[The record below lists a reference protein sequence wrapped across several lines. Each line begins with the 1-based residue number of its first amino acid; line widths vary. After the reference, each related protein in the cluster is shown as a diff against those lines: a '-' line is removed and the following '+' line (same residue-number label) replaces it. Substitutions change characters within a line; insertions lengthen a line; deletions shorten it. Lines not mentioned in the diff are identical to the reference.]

1 MLLLFFC
8 IIYFTLFCYHYFFL
22 SISFYFNIYFLNCI
36 FFLYFLKHPW
46 EVGAMWFQSQWAQQQ
61 QQTCRPP
68 RRAAA
73 GASEAGKKKDK
84 KKKKNPTSCKESRR
98 RSTSASP
105 LWMSNQLHDSE
116 GGPLFRIKHCNLIMC
131 GLIKGPCVR
140 PQPCTASST
149 WLDSEIPQGGG
160 GRKEEKKELSS
171 LVFSTRQRRLPPGLA
186 VYLVSAS
193 RGVVETLATLR
204 LAATARCLLDKGG

>member
-1 MLLLFFC
+1 
-8 IIYFTLFCYHYFFL
+8 
-22 SISFYFNIYFLNCI
+22 
-36 FFLYFLKHPW
+36 
-46 EVGAMWFQSQWAQQQ
+46 MWFQSQWAQQQ

-140 PQPCTASST
+140 PQLCTASST

-204 LAATARCLLDKGG
+204 LAATARCLLDKGGQRDPTRTLCFQERHFSFAVLSRRQRDCNHFESFIYFYFVVVVFGKRHNS

>member
-1 MLLLFFC
+1 
-8 IIYFTLFCYHYFFL
+8 
-22 SISFYFNIYFLNCI
+22 
-36 FFLYFLKHPW
+36 
-46 EVGAMWFQSQWAQQQ
+46 MWFQSQWAQKQ

-73 GASEAGKKKDK
+73 GASEAEKKKQK
-84 KKKKNPTSCKESRR
+84 KKTYILQRVS
-98 RSTSASP
+98 SP

-131 GLIKGPCVR
+131 GLIKGPRVH

-160 GRKEEKKELSS
+160 GRRRRRSWAPSFSPHGSIVSRRDS
-171 LVFSTRQRRLPPGLA
+171 LCIWFQPAGASRKPWQPSDWLPPPGVCRTKA
-186 VYLVSAS
+186 VSGIQLQRFAFK
-193 RGVVETLATLR
+193 RDTFHLPF
-204 LAATARCLLDKGG
+204 